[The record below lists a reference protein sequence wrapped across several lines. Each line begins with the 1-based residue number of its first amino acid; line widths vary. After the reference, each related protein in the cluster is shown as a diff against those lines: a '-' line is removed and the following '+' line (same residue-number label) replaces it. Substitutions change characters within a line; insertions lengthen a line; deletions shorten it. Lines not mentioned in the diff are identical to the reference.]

1 MLVFSARA
9 VFTRALM
16 KKGLR
21 QVIQP
26 QRRIENGFHA
36 CPDEEGI
43 TTLGGGQR
51 YGEAV
56 SFHACPDEEGITTA
70 PPGFRC
76 RRHCVFTRALMKK
89 GLRRSGPIIALHIN
103 PFSR

>member
-56 SFHACPDEEGITTA
+56 SFHACPDEEGITTV
-70 PPGFRC
+70 RQSVDC
-76 RRHCVFTRALMKK
+76 RDGDDVFTRALMKK
-89 GLRRSGPIIALHIN
+89 GLRLLLRGYAVVE
-103 PFSR
+103 